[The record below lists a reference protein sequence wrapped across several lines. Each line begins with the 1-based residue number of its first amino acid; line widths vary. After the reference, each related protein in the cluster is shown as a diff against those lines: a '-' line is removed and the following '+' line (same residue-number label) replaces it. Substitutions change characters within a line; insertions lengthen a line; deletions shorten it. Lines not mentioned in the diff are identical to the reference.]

1 MHDGMETN
9 INSRQTENT
18 FSGADGYR
26 PTLNSYL
33 YADEQAISKAAALLG
48 DSATAREF
56 AARAAALKRRG
67 QQSLWG
73 PPPPL
78 FFHPI
83 SPRWKGGKKTRT
95 PPHPT
100 GPQARHPPAPARA

>member
-67 QQSLWG
+67 QQRPGGPPRALFFPPLVPAEKGGSKARA
-73 PPPPL
+73 PPPP
-78 FFHPI
+78 
-83 SPRWKGGKKTRT
+83 KG
-95 PPHPT
+95 
-100 GPQARHPPAPARA
+100 PPAGKPHR